1 MFGSGVLEGRECDI
15 LNFYIWFNFL
25 TRGREGRGEIIY
37 FFALTL

>member
-25 TRGREGRGEIIY
+25 TREGKGRGEVIY
-37 FFALTL
+37 IFYL